1 MFRIKTMTSLILDPV
16 VTDYLYLGI
25 NTGEKDMFLELS
37 KDKIMIVLELSLDR
51 SRLIA
56 HLAVLHL

>member
-1 MFRIKTMTSLILDPV
+1 MTSLILDPV

-25 NTGEKDMFLELS
+25 NTREKDMFLELS
-37 KDKIMIVLELSLDR
+37 KDKIMIVLELSQDR

-56 HLAVLHL
+56 HLAVLHFVDHF